1 MYIWIL
7 LATIMVAL
15 SFFNVAPRADKEH
28 ALNEIKAATVVNRFK
43 AEHVAMLRNIEC
55 EIILRRNDQYWDG
68 NSEVNASSAS
78 RAVEVTDFTSFTA
91 GGLKAYTNFTDHLP
105 IGYMQGNNR
114 KDGSGQNYS
123 LRGKMR
129 HFVYC
134 LDKPAESTIT
144 DASSGQYAGNF
155 ISCRTT
161 EEGNGVGYNRYLVSV
176 MPIRDRWVTKDGS
189 KKPLPILTNILAKT
203 PSRTAKFG
211 WSECSE
217 SGCVL
222 HGVGSHAVR
231 LEYTGHDDFG
241 NVKQEMHH
249 VILSSQSKI
258 WDNPVFKYSGNV
270 NDPTSCYY
278 NTCLFAYE
286 QIPVADTACHCE
298 NLIRAANGQPRLT
311 MDECYPVAREENTPN
326 P

>member
-68 NSEVNASSAS
+68 ADDTNPTSAS
-78 RAVEVTDFTSFTA
+78 GPVRVTNSTSFIA
-91 GGLKAYTNFTDHLP
+91 EGLKAYTKFEDHLP
-105 IGYMQGNNR
+105 VGYMQGNNR
-114 KDGSGQNYS
+114 KDGTGQNYS
-123 LRGKMR
+123 ISQKE
-129 HFVYC
+129 HYVYC
-134 LDKPAESTIT
+134 LDKPAESTIS
-144 DASSGQYAGNF
+144 DASAGQYSGNF

-161 EEGNGVGYNRYLVSV
+161 ATGSNIGYNRYLVSV
-176 MPIRDRWVTKDGS
+176 MPIKDRWVTKDGS
-189 KKPLPILTNILAKT
+189 KKPLPILTNILAKN
-203 PSRTAKFG
+203 PSRTAKLG
-211 WSECSE
+211 WSECDE

-222 HGVGSHAVR
+222 HGMGAHAVR
-231 LEYTGHDDFG
+231 LEYTDHDEFG
-241 NVKQEMHH
+241 NLKQELHH

-258 WDNPVFKYSGNV
+258 WDNPIFKTSGM
-270 NDPTSCYY
+270 CYD

-298 NLIRAANGQPRLT
+298 NLIREASGQPRLT
-311 MDECYPVAREENTPN
+311 TEECYPVPPPPEQN